1 MSPAGRTCRS
11 ALAFLLLLSLSFTA
25 AGAEQAAV
33 ITQVSSAAGTLA
45 ETPSPAAAS
54 PPSLPPGKQGEA
66 PTTPGTPA
74 PEAAAEAPAAPKP
87 IPVTLIVDI
96 DLAAQRMVVK
106 AHGKPI
112 HTWTVSSGTREF
124 PTPTGTFRPQ
134 WMAKMWFSRKYDDA
148 PMPHSIF
155 FKDGAAIHG
164 TQSISRLGSAASHG
178 CVRLAP
184 SNAAALYALVTK
196 HGMASTRIAV
206 HGTPKWREPAV
217 ASRSSGATSVRE
229 GRVPFP
235 RASAGYTPG
244 YAYAPVSAPPPGQF
258 IYPGDAPPR
267 FLVQRRP
274 IYFNAGRSPYS
285 RF

>member
-1 MSPAGRTCRS
+1 MTPAARICGS
-11 ALAFLLLLSLSFTA
+11 ALAALFIFTLSSSIATA
-25 AGAEQAAV
+25 QEAA
-33 ITQVSSAAGTLA
+33 TASKVSSAAGTLA

-54 PPSLPPGKQGEA
+54 TPSLPPGKQGEA
-66 PTTPGTPA
+66 PTAPGTTE

-87 IPVTLIVDI
+87 IPVTLMVDI

-112 HTWTVSSGTREF
+112 HTWAVSSGTREF

-206 HGTPKWREPAV
+206 HGTPKWREPVV
-217 ASRSSGATSVRE
+217 ASRSTGPSAIRDSRS
-229 GRVPFP
+229 PFP
-235 RASAGYTPG
+235 RASAGFAPG
-244 YAYAPVSAPPPGQF
+244 YAYAPVYAPPPGQF
-258 IYPGDAPPR
+258 VYPGDAPPR

-274 IYFNAGRSPYS
+274 IYINVGRSPYA